1 MALSPNAPDY
11 VSQVRGVI
19 SDLRNDY
26 LKKQQLFQDDQQ
38 AAARNALGYAQ
49 INAQRENQALQ
60 ADLDQQRIEAQKLAS
75 QATLENTLYERE
87 RQFAADEAQKERYAV
102 EKQQKDLAIAES
114 ERKRKDDIESGRL
127 FAMKQEAEN
136 SNDPDK
142 ILAAQAAIDNS
153 TISGAARIQLT
164 ENLEKSMERKF
175 KLDEMVSNRQKR
187 PQANAL
193 ILKATNL
200 PVDRL
205 SIEDSSQSL
214 NDLESQFLQLGI
226 TDDTNKQFAT
236 VLSQKNA
243 QLAKLAKDTVY
254 LGIQQL
260 NSDGAQGNVLSP
272 KRQETYD
279 AIRKQYPD
287 YNARMADPD
296 SFSRLRGLAK
306 DINEDTTREYL
317 EDTKTRFML
326 DQKNLV
332 EKNPSLGVE
341 TTDPVTGEKRVTF
354 IKSMPSMNLT
364 KRDIDPRTGAITKA
378 KQKEIDDY
386 DRVLARAMA
395 GDMSPLEALLNKSIA
410 SVPQN
415 PNIKKLQFIPN
426 IPYDTTA
433 ATGGVPAGTPG
444 TAAIPAAPP
453 ERRTRPSDEQIMAM
467 GSDPK
472 TADQLIPG
480 TRKTYREAAKFLADQ
495 NKNSQGKSVANPN
508 TY

>member
-75 QATLENTLYERE
+75 QANLENTLYERE

-114 ERKRKDDIESGRL
+114 ERKRQDDIESGRL
-127 FAMKQEAEN
+127 FAMKQEAIN
-136 SNDPDK
+136 SNDPDR

-153 TISGAARIQLT
+153 TISGAARIQLA
-164 ENLEKSMERKF
+164 ENLDKAMDRKF
-175 KLDEMVSNRQKR
+175 KMDEMVSNRQKK

-200 PVDRL
+200 PLDRL
-205 SIEDSSQSL
+205 STEDSSQIL

-243 QLAKLAKDTVY
+243 QLAKLANDTVY

-364 KRDIDPRTGAITKA
+364 KRDIDPRTGTLSKA
-378 KQKEIDDY
+378 KQEEINSY
-386 DRVLARAMA
+386 DRALARAMA
-395 GDMSPLEALLNKSIA
+395 GDINPLQNLLGQAISA
-410 SVPQN
+410 APPN

>member
-11 VSQVRGVI
+11 VSQVRGIIGDV
-19 SDLRNDY
+19 REDY
-26 LKKQQLFQDDQQ
+26 LKKQQLFQQEQQ
-38 AAARNALGYAQ
+38 AAAQVGLGYAQ
-49 INAQRENQALQ
+49 LAAQRDNQARQ
-60 ADLDQQRIEAQKLAS
+60 ANLDAQRIEASKLTA
-75 QATLENTLYERE
+75 QATLENTLFERQ
-87 RQFAADEAQKERYAV
+87 RQFAADEAQRQRYEV
-102 EKQQKDLAIAES
+102 EKQQKDLAMAET
-114 ERKRKDDIESGRL
+114 ERKRQDEIESGRL
-127 FAMKQEAEN
+127 FAMKQAAIN
-136 SNDPDK
+136 SNDPDQ
-142 ILAAQAAIDNS
+142 ILMAQAAIDNS
-153 TISGAARIQLT
+153 TISGATRIQLA
-164 ENLEKSMERKF
+164 ENLDQAMERKN
-175 KLDEMVSNRQKR
+175 KVDERIANQQKR

-193 ILKATNL
+193 IVKASNL
-200 PVDRL
+200 PLNRL
-205 SIEDSSQSL
+205 SSEDASQVL
-214 NDLESQFLQLGI
+214 ADLETQFSQLNI
-226 TDDTNKQFAT
+226 TDDTNKQFAA
-236 VLSQKNA
+236 VLSKKNA
-243 QLAKLAKDTVY
+243 ELAKLANDTVY

-272 KRQETYD
+272 KHQETYD

-296 SFSRLRGLAK
+296 SFLRLRGLAK
-306 DINEDTTREYL
+306 DINKDATQEYL
-317 EDTKTRFML
+317 EDKKTRFML

-332 EKNPSLGVE
+332 EKNSNLGIE
-341 TTDPVTGEKRVTF
+341 TTVNGEKRVTF
-354 IKSMPSMNLT
+354 IRAMPNMNLT
-364 KRDIDPRTGAITKA
+364 ERDIDPRTGVITKA

-415 PNIKKLQFIPN
+415 PNIKKLQFTPN
-426 IPYDTTA
+426 NPSDATA
-433 ATGGVPAGTPG
+433 ATGGVPATTPG
-444 TAAIPAAPP
+444 TAAIPVAPP
-453 ERRTRPSDEQIMAM
+453 ARPTRPSDEQIMAM